1 MNPAANDWASSDPT
15 QNITLANADQFK
27 NQLAAAIAVQFA
39 ERFVKTSSGEIV
51 SEAELQRSSLPAAP
65 LNLWG
70 TLVGVGSAQ
79 LNVAQLRTSFRAAA
93 QSNNPSGEL
102 QTILQQA
109 FPKSDPS
116 SIIMRLPGVLVA
128 IGAALAQIS

>member
-1 MNPAANDWASSDPT
+1 
-15 QNITLANADQFK
+15 
-27 NQLAAAIAVQFA
+27 
-39 ERFVKTSSGEIV
+39 
-51 SEAELQRSSLPAAP
+51 
-65 LNLWG
+65 
-70 TLVGVGSAQ
+70 
-79 LNVAQLRTSFRAAA
+79 VAQLRTSFRAAA

-102 QTILQQA
+102 QTILQLA